1 MPENQN
7 MKTQCETQEMK
18 GVYMKYK
25 AFQDIE
31 LSRLGMGNMRLP
43 LEDMSNPGAPI
54 DYKAAHEIIDYAY
67 EQGINYFDTAYVYND
82 GDSEKCLGACM
93 KKHPRDRFYL
103 ATKYYIEASPDYKG
117 VFEEQ
122 LKRLQT
128 DYIDFYLMHCLKDD
142 NIDKYLES
150 GAIEFF
156 LEKKKEGKIR
166 YLGFSSHASVPSLE
180 RFASHHD
187 WDFAQ
192 LQLNYFDWNYGTAK
206 DEYEVLASR
215 NIPIMVMEPVRGGR
229 LAGLTP
235 EAEAVLK
242 AAHPDWSI
250 AAWALRFVKSLPA
263 VQVVLSGMSSMEQIC
278 DNLAT
283 FSDDEGLSETD
294 METLMKACGLFKNQV
309 QVPCTACRY
318 CCSGCP
324 GEINIPEYMNLY
336 NAYKVDGPWALNDA
350 AKIES
355 KGKPAD
361 CVACGACTGHCPQ
374 DIDTPAIMKEL
385 AALLK

>member
-1 MPENQN
+1 
-7 MKTQCETQEMK
+7 
-18 GVYMKYK
+18 MKYK

-43 LEDMSNPGAPI
+43 SEDMSNPGAPI
-54 DYKAAHEIIDYAY
+54 DYKAAHEIIDHAY

-128 DYIDFYLMHCLKDD
+128 DYIDFYLIHCLKDD

-166 YLGFSSHASVPSLE
+166 YLGFSSHASVSSLE

-283 FSDDEGLSETD
+283 FSDDEGLSEAD

-324 GEINIPEYMNLY
+324 GEINISEYMNLY